1 MRLRDPLVPVFLALA
16 AGVVAGRVA
25 DDVPVSNAVGAGL
38 GLSCL
43 TLIAHRWVTRRSA
56 WVAGLASLFCAG
68 VALESWHRQ
77 GPLAPG
83 LLDFTPGETVQLAG
97 CVVEPVA
104 ASADR
109 EQMVLELK
117 PGARVRVNWY
127 LKEGET
133 APGLRYGQ
141 RVEIEAKVRKPR
153 NYANPGSF
161 DFAGY
166 LARRD
171 IYWTATANAN
181 SAMRI
186 TGADCGRWPLTWV
199 YAARQAAITRLDE
212 LYAQDR
218 YALGMTRALLVGD
231 TAMLERVWADDFRR
245 TGTYHALVISGLHL
259 TLLTGWFLF
268 FLRIVSAGVG
278 WSLVLTSGVA
288 WFYTVLAG
296 GGAPVGRAAAGL
308 TLYLA
313 GRCLFREPR
322 VLNLLAAVAI
332 GYVAVDPGSLFE
344 ASFQLSF
351 LSVAMIGA
359 VAAPLLERTLDPY
372 ARGMRRLGE
381 ERWDIHLAPR
391 VASLRIEMRLL
402 AETAYE
408 LARLPRRL
416 TLGLLDWSGRAVFYA
431 LSLLTVSAV
440 VQAGLLLPMVAY
452 FHRLSVTGLTA
463 NLLIVPCMNA
473 VVLTGFA
480 AVLTGWHW
488 LGWVAAVPLQWAR
501 AVAGWHAALEP
512 PVRLADPPAWLVAAF
527 LVSLVVVW
535 IAMQFSRWRWRLLA
549 SSPWFGCLGLLVAQP
564 FEPSREPGHFEVTT
578 LDVGQGDGLL
588 IGSPG
593 GKWMLVDAGGFP
605 VFGKPRQ
612 RPARPPIDVGEE
624 VVSTYL
630 FHRGI
635 RQVDIVVA
643 THAHEDHIGGLR
655 AVIENFRPRQLWTGA
670 FPETE
675 SWRTMRAWIE
685 SRGVKIVAPKA
696 RDKLH
701 WDGVEIAVLSPPPG
715 FGEGAGVAANNDSLV
730 MRLRFGERSVLLTGD
745 VEKQMELRM
754 VDEGLVAATDILKV
768 AHHGSKTST
777 TPEFL
782 DAARPL
788 WAIISA
794 GEANLFRHPHPQV
807 VERLEAFGTEVWRTD
822 TRGQIRMLTDGRRGW
837 RIEAYRW
844 PAAEQPGRLQS
855 LSRSTALF

>member
-16 AGVVAGRVA
+16 AGVVAGRLG
-25 DDVPVSNAVGAGL
+25 DVPVGNAVVAGS
-38 GLSCL
+38 GLSLL
-43 TLIAHRWVTRRSA
+43 TLVAHRWITRRSA
-56 WVAGLASLFCAG
+56 WTAGLASVFCAG
-68 VALESWHRQ
+68 IALEGWHRP
-77 GPLAPG
+77 GPPPA
-83 LLDFTPGETVQLAG
+83 LDFTPGETVELAG

-109 EQMVLELK
+109 EQMVLELG
-117 PGARVRVNWY
+117 PGARARVNWY
-127 LKEGET
+127 LKDGES

-141 RVEIEAKVRKPR
+141 WIEIEAKVRKPR
-153 NYANPGSF
+153 NYGNPGSF

-166 LARRD
+166 LARRN
-171 IYWTATANAN
+171 IYWTATANAK
-181 SAMRI
+181 SALRI
-186 TGADCGRWPLTWV
+186 KSNDCGRWPLTWV
-199 YAARQAAITRLDE
+199 YAAREAAIARLDT

-278 WSLVLTSGVA
+278 WSLALTSGVA
-288 WFYTVLAG
+288 WFYTLVAG
-296 GGAPVGRAAAGL
+296 GGAPVARAAAGL

-332 GYVAVDPGSLFE
+332 GYLVSDPGSLFD

-359 VAAPLLERTLDPY
+359 VAAPLLERTVDPY
-372 ARGMRRLGE
+372 ARGLRRLAD
-381 ERWDIHLAPR
+381 ERWDIHLPPR

-408 LARLPRRL
+408 LARVPRRL
-416 TLGLLDWSGRAVFYA
+416 TLALLDWSGRGIFYCI
-431 LSLLTVSAV
+431 SLLTVSAV

-473 VVLTGFA
+473 VVLIGFA

-488 LGWVAAVPLQWAR
+488 LGWLAAVPLGWAR
-501 AVAGWHAALEP
+501 SVAGWHAALEP

-527 LVSLVVVW
+527 LAALVVLW
-535 IAMQFSRWRWRLLA
+535 IAMQLSRWRWRLLA
-549 SSPWFGCLGLLVAQP
+549 ASPWFGCLGLLVAQP
-564 FEPSREPGHFEVTT
+564 FEPSRDPGHLEVTT
-578 LDVGQGDGLL
+578 LDVGQGDGVL
-588 IGSPG
+588 IGSPRG
-593 GKWMLVDAGGFP
+593 NWMLVDAGGFP
-605 VFGKPRQ
+605 VFGK
-612 RPARPPIDVGEE
+612 RPTRPPIDIGEE
-624 VVSTYL
+624 VVSSYL

-635 RQVDIVVA
+635 RKVDIVLA

-655 AVIENFRPRQLWTGA
+655 AVIENFSPRELWTGA

-675 SWRTMRAWIE
+675 SWQAMRAWIE

-696 RDKLH
+696 PETIR
-701 WDGVEIAVLSPPPG
+701 WDGVEIAVLSPPPAYG
-715 FGEGAGVAANNDSLV
+715 QGAVEAKNNDSLV
-730 MRLRFGERSVLLTGD
+730 VRLAYGERSVLLTGD
-745 VEKQMELRM
+745 VEKQMEQRM
-754 VDEGLVAATDILKV
+754 VDEGLVKATDILKV
-768 AHHGSKTST
+768 AHHGSRTST
-777 TPEFL
+777 TPAFL

-807 VERLEAFGTEVWRTD
+807 VERLEAFGTEIWRTD
-822 TRGQIRMLTDGRRGW
+822 TRGQVRMLTDGRRGW
-837 RIEAYRW
+837 RIESYRT
-844 PAAEQPGRLQS
+844 PLAD
-855 LSRSTALF
+855 SR

>member
-1 MRLRDPLVPVFLALA
+1 MRLRDPLVPVFLSLA
-16 AGVVAGRVA
+16 AGVVAGRA
-25 DDVPVSNAVGAGL
+25 GDVPVANAVAAGS
-38 GLSCL
+38 GLSLL
-43 TLIAHRWVTRRSA
+43 TMVAHRWVTRRSA
-56 WVAGLASLFCAG
+56 WVAGLASVFCAG
-68 VALESWHRQ
+68 IALEGWHRP
-77 GPLAPG
+77 GPAPV
-83 LLDFTPGETVQLAG
+83 LDFTPGETVELAG

-109 EQMVLELK
+109 EQMVLELG
-117 PGARVRVNWY
+117 PGARARVNWY
-127 LKEGET
+127 LKDGES

-141 RVEIEAKVRKPR
+141 RIEIEAKVRKPR
-153 NYANPGSF
+153 NYGNPGSF

-166 LARRD
+166 LARRN
-171 IYWTATANAN
+171 IYWTATANAK

-199 YAARQAAITRLDE
+199 YAAREAAIARLDA
-212 LYAQDR
+212 LYAHDR

-278 WSLVLTSGVA
+278 WSLALTSAVA
-288 WFYTVLAG
+288 WFYTLVAG
-296 GGAPVGRAAAGL
+296 GGAPVARAAAGL

-332 GYVAVDPGSLFE
+332 GYLAADPGSLFD

-359 VAAPLLERTLDPY
+359 VAAPLLERTVDPY
-372 ARGMRRLGE
+372 ARGMRRLAD
-381 ERWDIHLAPR
+381 ERWDVHLAPR

-408 LARLPRRL
+408 LARVPRGV
-416 TLGLLDWSGRAVFYA
+416 TLALLDWSGRGVFYCA
-431 LSLLTVSAV
+431 SLLTVSAV

-473 VVLTGFA
+473 VVLVGFA
-480 AVLTGWHW
+480 AVLTGWNW
-488 LGWVAAVPLQWAR
+488 LGWLATVPLAWAR
-501 AVAGWHAALEP
+501 SVAGWHAALEP

-527 LVSLVVVW
+527 LAALVIVW
-535 IAMQFSRWRWRLLA
+535 LAMQLSRWRWRLLA
-549 SSPWFGCLGLLVAQP
+549 ASPWLGCLGLLVAQP

-578 LDVGQGDGLL
+578 LDVGQGDGVLV
-588 IGSPG
+588 GSPR

-605 VFGKPRQ
+605 VFGKQPR
-612 RPARPPIDVGEE
+612 PVRPPIDIGEE
-624 VVSTYL
+624 VVSPYL

-635 RQVDIVVA
+635 RKIDIIVA
-643 THAHEDHIGGLR
+643 THLHEDHVGGLR
-655 AVIENFRPRQLWTGA
+655 AVIENFSPRQLWTGA

-675 SWRTMRAWIE
+675 SWKRMRAWIL
-685 SRGVKIVAPKA
+685 SRGVQIIAPKA
-696 RDKLH
+696 RDRFS
-701 WDGVEIAVLSPPPG
+701 WDGVEIAVLSPPRSY
-715 FGEGAGVAANNDSLV
+715 GEGAIEPKNNDSLV
-730 MRLRFGERSVLLTGD
+730 VRLAYGERSVLLTGD
-745 VEKQMELRM
+745 VEKQMEQRM
-754 VDEGLVAATDILKV
+754 VDEGLVKATDILKV
-768 AHHGSKTST
+768 AHHGSRTST
-777 TPEFL
+777 TPGFL

-794 GEANLFRHPHPQV
+794 GEANLFHHPHPQV
-807 VERLEAFGTEVWRTD
+807 VERLAAFGTEIWRTD
-822 TRGQIRMLTDGRRGW
+822 TRGQVRMLTDGRRGW
-837 RIEAYRW
+837 RIESYNW
-844 PAAEQPGRLQS
+844 PAALQPQQP
-855 LSRSTALF
+855 LSRRTAF